1 MKKIYEELELEVIR
15 FGAEDVITASAENS
29 NTEETTPDDPT
40 KEETTPDDP
49 TKEPTPA
56 GTVPDQT

>member
-1 MKKIYEELELEVIR
+1 MKKIYEELELEVVR
-15 FGAEDVITASAENS
+15 FGAEDVITASAEDS
-29 NTEETTPDDPT
+29 NT
-40 KEETTPDDP
+40 EETTPDDP